1 VPVADKLKSH
11 IFQLFEF
18 LPHGHGM
25 RIWPVD
31 PAGSAV
37 SAGSFTDC

>member
-1 VPVADKLKSH
+1 VPDAEKLKSH

-18 LPHGHGM
+18 SSHGLERQIG
-25 RIWPVD
+25 PVD

-37 SAGSFTDC
+37 SAGSFTVC